1 MSSSIGTVLDN
12 IEQGNAEDAVTNII
26 NMLTNPEEVEK
37 IREFG
42 DTMRSVQAEQQK
54 QQSQVQDII
63 KGLLTLKDEEGA
75 AAEALKSSMPQQ
87 EQNKEAERLLSDA
100 CQEVEKVQNGSPLQR
115 NHRFSKTAVRTG
127 RERVSTYRTERN
139 CERGNHSDTPKTRY
153 NISLYTCITGIKWD
167 YECPPEQIKGYIST
181 TTDVR
186 PFSLNSQQ
194 NSKYF
199 ITNYLWDLVGSAYQ
213 TK

>member
-75 AAEALKSSMPQQ
+75 AAEALKSSTTHE

-100 CQEVEKVQNGSPLQR
+100 CQEVEKVQNGVQDSQR
-115 NHRFSKTAVRTG
+115 QLYELEEKESRLVEQ
-127 RERVSTYRTERN
+127 REIVKEETTQIL
-139 CERGNHSDTPKTRY
+139 PKTRY